1 MRGHSEGP
9 DFGAGRRRLLM
20 GAVGTAATILPGLM
34 ALSSGDAFGAGSPIG
49 PLTIAVPSVREFQ
62 RRYEEA
68 VPPAPRDEINGLL
81 QRQAPWPEMEALIA
95 SRAPNGFLIYYKL
108 DVHPMMQLAGDKA
121 DCLAYL
127 MGNHTIAE
135 RMFRYDPR
143 AMLYAPLRTVIWED
157 ARGNAWF
164 SVDQP
169 SSQFGRI
176 GIPEIS
182 RVGVE
187 LDRKL
192 AALLA
197 TLNVD
202 VPHALLES

>member
-1 MRGHSEGP
+1 MVE
-9 DFGAGRRRLLM
+9 
-20 GAVGTAATILPGLM
+20 
-34 ALSSGDAFGAGSPIG
+34 
-49 PLTIAVPSVREFQ
+49 
-62 RRYEEA
+62 
-68 VPPAPRDEINGLL
+68 
-81 QRQAPWPEMEALIA
+81 LITN
-95 SRAPNGFLIYYKL
+95 RAPHGFLIYFKL
-108 DVHPMMQLAGDKA
+108 DVSATMRLAGDKA
-121 DCLAYL
+121 DCVAYS

-157 ARGNAWF
+157 SAGAAWF

-169 SSQFGRI
+169 STQFGSL

-197 TLNVD
+197 ALSVN
-202 VPHALLES
+202 VPHVLLES